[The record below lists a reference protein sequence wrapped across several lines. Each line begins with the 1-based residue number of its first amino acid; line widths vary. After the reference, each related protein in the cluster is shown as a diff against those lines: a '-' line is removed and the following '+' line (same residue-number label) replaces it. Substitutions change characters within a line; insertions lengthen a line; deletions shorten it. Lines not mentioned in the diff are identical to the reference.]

1 MEIDPPFKENLATA
15 EDWRKALNRVVSAG
29 VVLRI
34 TACRVS
40 YATGFVADK
49 HHPTRCHRPEQEI
62 AQSRGSRNESIT
74 PSLRLLTAIVSLTKR
89 WFATSGCPTLSC
101 CVYRSQGRNSRLA
114 NAPYTEEQLRQL
126 FRMFDRDGNG
136 YITAAELAHSMAK
149 LGHPLTIMEIDPPF
163 KENLATAEDWRKAL
177 NRVVS
182 AGVVLR
188 ITACRV
194 SYATGFVV
202 DKHHPTRCHR
212 PEQEIAQSRGSRNE
226 SITPSLRLLTAIV
239 SLTKRWFAI
248 SGCPTLSCCVY
259 RSQGRNSRLG
269 SEEKP

>member
-15 EDWRKALNRVVSAG
+15 KDWRKALNRVVSAG

-74 PSLRLLTAIVSLTKR
+74 PSLRLLMAIVSLAKR

-136 YITAAELAHSMAK
+136 YITAAELAPSMAK
-149 LGHPLTIMEIDPPF
+149 LGHPLTVGELTGMS
-163 KENLATAEDWRKAL
+163 KEASVEAFW
-177 NRVVS
+177 VVS

-194 SYATGFVV
+194 SYATGFVA

-226 SITPSLRLLTAIV
+226 SITPSLRLLMAIV
-239 SLTKRWFAI
+239 SLAKRWFAT